1 MSQPARD
8 IDRPVLAALR
18 TRVEAPVRRE
28 DGAEVPLGARGARTR
43 AALLAAAYDVF
54 RENGFQNSS
63 VALIAERA
71 SVGTGTFYQYFR
83 DRSDVLGELVNVGI
97 SFLVESGEMRWR
109 VSEGR
114 AGLERMLSRFVA
126 GYAEQAPFWA
136 MWEEVTHTDEQLAA
150 VRRDLSRMLEEMVA
164 TELRRGRQQRRLT
177 TPTDVAATARAL
189 TAMVDRFCYM
199 TYIFDPADPP
209 MPAARAVRV
218 LTDLWMRAIELDF
231 T

>member
-1 MSQPARD
+1 MGEPASD
-8 IDRPVLAALR
+8 VDRPVLAALR

-28 DGAEVPLGARGARTR
+28 DGVEVPLGKRGARTR
-43 AALLAAAYDVF
+43 ARLLAAAYEVF

-71 SVGTGTFYQYFR
+71 RVGTGTFYQYFR
-83 DRSDVLGELVNVGI
+83 DRTDVLGELVNVGI
-97 SFLVESGEMRWR
+97 SMLVESGEMTWR
-109 VSEGR
+109 VRDGR
-114 AGLERMLSRFVA
+114 YGLERMLRRIVD

-136 MWEEVTHTDEQLAA
+136 MWEEVTHTNERLAA

-164 TELRRGRQQRRLT
+164 NELRRGRAQRKLT
-177 TPTDVAATARAL
+177 IPGDVNATARAL

-209 MPAARAVRV
+209 MPAAKAVQ
-218 LTDLWMRAIELDF
+218 LLSELWIRAIELE
-231 T
+231 TT